1 MIRHLLK
8 PMWRRKGRNL
18 LLSLE
23 IALAFAVVFAIAA
36 TGLRYWQLYHQ
47 PVGFEWQNVWS
58 VQLLMPD
65 DSKFED
71 AGLYGRY
78 ERALLELPEVE
89 SVAFSAYT
97 PYENS
102 EWNTQ
107 FDTADGAKR
116 TIETNVMPVSDNF
129 FATMGVKVVE
139 GRAFSEQDEGAAQ
152 GAVLV
157 DRRFAE
163 TAFPGESA
171 VGKLL
176 SEHSWEQDTKGA
188 APKKFVKVVGVFDTF
203 RNQGEYMAPKGFLFQ
218 RFSPLAA
225 KDGNG
230 GFAMRT
236 LLLRV
241 KPGTTRIFETAL
253 SQRLKLVR
261 NDASYR
267 ISPMRDLRESQL
279 RTSTIPLVVLSV
291 IAAFLLLMVS
301 FGLFGVLWQ
310 NTTRRIPELGL
321 RRATGATTGD
331 IAGQIVLEQV
341 LLCLLP
347 IAVALLLL
355 VQLPITGALGESLSW
370 PLFAGA
376 AALAIAVMV
385 LVSVGCAL
393 YPAWRATRIS
403 PTEALHYE

>member
-23 IALAFAVVFAIAA
+23 LALAFAVVFAIAA
-36 TGLRYWQLYHQ
+36 TGLRYWQLFHQ
-47 PVGFEWQNVWS
+47 PVGFEWENVWS
-58 VQLLMPD
+58 VELMMPD
-65 DSKFED
+65 DSPVQDK
-71 AGLYGRY
+71 GLYGRY
-78 ERALLELPEVE
+78 ERALLELPQVE
-89 SVAFSAYT
+89 SVAFSGYT

-107 FDTADGAKR
+107 FDTADASKR
-116 TIETNVMPVSDNF
+116 TVETNLMPVSDNF
-129 FATMGVKVVE
+129 FRTMGVKVVE

-152 GAVLV
+152 EPVLI
-157 DRRFAE
+157 DRRFAAN
-163 TAFPGESA
+163 AFPGESP

-188 APKKFVKVVGVFDTF
+188 KPRKFVKVVGVIDTF

-225 KDGNG
+225 KEGNG
-230 GFAMRT
+230 GLSMRT
-236 LLLRV
+236 MLLKVR
-241 KPGTTRIFETAL
+241 PGTPRVFESEL
-253 SQRLKLVR
+253 SRRLKLVR

-267 ISPMRDLRESQL
+267 ISPLRDLRESQL

-331 IAGQIVLEQV
+331 IARQIVLEQV

-370 PLFAGA
+370 SVFGGA
-376 AALAIAVMV
+376 ALLATVVMV
-385 LVSVGCAL
+385 LVSVVCAL

>member
-8 PMWRRKGRNL
+8 PLWRRKGRNL

-23 IALAFAVVFAIAA
+23 IALAFAVVFAISA
-36 TGLRYWQLYHQ
+36 TGLRYWQLYNQ
-47 PVGFEWQNVWS
+47 PVGFEWRNVWT

-65 DSKFED
+65 DQKID
-71 AGLYGRY
+71 GGLYGRY

-102 EWNTQ
+102 EWNTD
-107 FDTADGAKR
+107 FEVADGSKR
-116 TIETNVMPVSDNF
+116 SVETNLMQVSDAF
-129 FATMGVKVVE
+129 FGTMGVRVVE
-139 GRAFSEQDEGAAQ
+139 GRAFSAQDEGAPQ
-152 GAVLV
+152 KPVLV

-163 TAFPGESA
+163 KAFPGQSA
-171 VGKLL
+171 IGKLL
-176 SEHSWEQDTKGA
+176 SPRRWDEATGSA
-188 APKKFVKVVGVFDTF
+188 AFKPVNQVKIVGVVDGF
-203 RNQGEYMAPKGFLFQ
+203 RNQGEFMAPKGFLFE

-225 KDGNG
+225 PDESV
-230 GFAMRT
+230 AMRSM
-236 LLLRV
+236 LLKLR
-241 KPGTTRIFETAL
+241 PGTTRLFEAEL
-253 SQRLKLVR
+253 SRRLKLVK

-267 ISPMRDLRESQL
+267 IAPMHELRQSQL
-279 RTSTIPLVVLSV
+279 RSSTAPLVVLAV
-291 IAAFLLLMVS
+291 IAAFLLLMVA

-331 IAGQIVLEQV
+331 IARQIVLEQV

-347 IAVALLLL
+347 IAAALLLL

-370 PLFAGA
+370 LLFGQATV
-376 AALAIAVMV
+376 LAIVVMV
-385 LVSVGCAL
+385 LVSVVCAL